1 MAICLRIHYDIRG
14 LIKESGLP
22 YLVRDWMNFHLL
34 SGVDK
39 FVIYDEDGS
48 FSDVEADLSRHPR
61 VSYFPRW
68 PETSLPLLSSRLQLG
83 KQNVGKDSLA
93 AQANSHCVMMLKGKV
108 DWIAMLP
115 GFDTFLWTSQSSS
128 QTGALKAVLATV
140 EPHRPKLAALQL
152 MEVQYTQGNYKK
164 GSTLLSQRMRGPSIT
179 NQSHT
184 LLLNPEPRSL
194 LSRFPVAA

>member
-1 MAICLRIHYDIRG
+1 
-14 LIKESGLP
+14 
-22 YLVRDWMNFHLL
+22 MNFHLL

-48 FSDVEADLSRHPR
+48 FSEVEVDLSKHPR

-83 KQNVGKDSLA
+83 KQEVGKDSLA
-93 AQANSHCVMMLKGKV
+93 AQANSHCVMMLKGQV

-115 GFDTFLWTSQSSS
+115 GFDTFLWTSQSSR
-128 QTGALKAVLATV
+128 QTGALKAVLAAV

-152 MEVQYTQGNYKK
+152 MEVQYTQEGNYPK
-164 GSTLLSQRMRGPSIT
+164 GSTLLSQRMRGPHIS

-184 LLLNPEPRSL
+184 LLLNPGTGSS
-194 LSRFPVAA
+194 LSRFLLVAVNCLEFVSSPVRIITSHVVQ